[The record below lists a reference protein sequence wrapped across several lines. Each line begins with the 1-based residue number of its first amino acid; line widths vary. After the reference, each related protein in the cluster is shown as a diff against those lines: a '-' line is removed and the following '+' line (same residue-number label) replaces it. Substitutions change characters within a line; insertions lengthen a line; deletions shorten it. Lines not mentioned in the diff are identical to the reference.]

1 MNLGHLG
8 NQSVGLV
15 LSGGGVRGMA
25 HIGLLKALRAVGIVP
40 HTVSGSS
47 VGALVGALYANGNSI
62 DEMLLFFKETPLFKY
77 NFFTIT
83 KSGFIDTDKYFDLFK
98 SYFPEDNFESLIHK
112 LHVVATNL
120 EKGEEEFFSTGPL
133 IRTLLASAALPPVF
147 SPVELN
153 GQFYADGGIMNNFP
167 LEPLRNKVDF
177 IIGSNVSIV
186 AKATKNELKNSLQL
200 TGRVTGLMI
209 YALNRDK
216 LASCDVLVEPK
227 ELESIGVLD
236 RKGIEKAYGL
246 GYDHAMRVLENL
258 QAS

>member
-1 MNLGHLG
+1 M
-8 NQSVGLV
+8 
-15 LSGGGVRGMA
+15 
-25 HIGLLKALRAVGIVP
+25 
-40 HTVSGSS
+40 
-47 VGALVGALYANGNSI
+47 
-62 DEMLLFFKETPLFKY
+62 FKY
-77 NFFTIT
+77 NFFTIA

-98 SYFPEDNFESLIHK
+98 SYFPEDSFESLLHK

-120 EKGEEEFFSTGPL
+120 EKGEEEFFASGPL

-167 LEPLRNKVDF
+167 LGPLINKADF

-186 AKATKNELKNSLQL
+186 GNAGKNDLKNSFQL

-209 YALNRDK
+209 YALNREK
-216 LASCDVLVEPK
+216 LATCDVLLEPK

-236 RKGIEKAYGL
+236 RKGIEKAFII
-246 GYDHAMRVLENL
+246 GYDHAMKVFDKAL
-258 QAS
+258 AH